1 MPAPVA
7 RRTQA
12 DRTATTKAA
21 LAETAIEVL
30 VEKGWAATTAIE
42 VCNRVG
48 VTRGAFHHHYTSL
61 PELLADALR
70 RLYTEMIQT
79 DRPRPSTIAEL
90 VEGTWLAIGNPR
102 FKAVIEAWLAM
113 ANEPTLRAEI
123 GPVVAEFAA
132 LVTPDAATAILTN
145 TEQRDFFITARETML
160 GLALGRATNGAKP
173 LGHEQR
179 VLARIRTE
187 ASSLDT
193 ERALAKRPPAAPRS
207 DSVGLRKRAASG
219 P

>member
-1 MPAPVA
+1 MPASSAA

-21 LAETAIEVL
+21 LAEAAIEVL

-48 VTRGAFHHHYTSL
+48 VTRGAFHHHYNSL

-70 RLYTEMIQT
+70 RLYAQMVQT
-79 DRPRPSTIAEL
+79 GHPRPSSIAEL
-90 VEGTWLAIGNPR
+90 VEGTWLAIGSAR

-113 ANEPTLRAEI
+113 ANEPILLAEI

-132 LVTPDAATAILTN
+132 LVNPDAATAILTEA
-145 TEQRDFFITARETML
+145 EQRDFFITARETML
-160 GLALGRATNGAKP
+160 GLALGRATNGGKP
-173 LGHEQR
+173 LGHEPQ
-179 VLARIRTE
+179 VLAHIRTE
-187 ASSLDT
+187 ATALDAT
-193 ERALAKRPPAAPRS
+193 RPRPNRPSAPPKLRTLRS
-207 DSVGLRKRAASG
+207 
-219 P
+219 